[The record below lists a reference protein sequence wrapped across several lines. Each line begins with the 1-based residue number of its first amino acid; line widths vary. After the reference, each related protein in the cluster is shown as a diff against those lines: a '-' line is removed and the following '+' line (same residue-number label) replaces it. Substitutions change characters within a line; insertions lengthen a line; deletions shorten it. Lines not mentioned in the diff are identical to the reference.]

1 MNGIERRAWW
11 SWASIGLLAVLCLIL
26 ILLQYRWT
34 GEVARAEQERLKTS
48 LQSAVDRF
56 SREFN
61 SELAAVVADL
71 IPRAESIEET
81 GVDRAYAERYARRR
95 DPLIRRLALAVPGG
109 DGVSLRMLDFA
120 SGQFAAAP
128 WPAEWDGM
136 RARVTSRLHRDRPQF
151 DGGDDGVLI
160 EIPRMGRPRNPGA
173 PPEQEWLVIEFDLSY
188 IRTALLPRLIDRHFA
203 GEGKPAYE
211 VEIVSR
217 TDPAASVIYST
228 AAARLAGPAD
238 AAAPL
243 FESQFPDFARRFGRG
258 GPPGRFGGPP
268 PGRGGG
274 PGSPGSGRGR
284 WEVRVRHQAGS
295 LETIVERARWRN
307 LAVSGGILLLMLATV
322 ATLVRFSRRAHQL
335 AALQM
340 NFVAGVSHE
349 LRTPLTVIRTAAYNL
364 RGKVSENPTQVER
377 YGALIQ
383 DESEKL
389 TALVEQ
395 VLQFSSAGAGRVIGH
410 REPVAPARVIDD
422 SLLRF
427 SAGAIERDIAPA
439 LPLILADPVA
449 LQRAIQNLVDNALK
463 YGGDWVRVSAAASAG
478 GVEIRVADRG
488 PGIPATERD
497 RIFDPFFR
505 GDRAIKD
512 QVHGTGLGL
521 DLVKRIIEAHG
532 GSVAVVSEP
541 GQGSEFVVRI
551 PAAPPELQNELAHSL
566 G

>member
-1 MNGIERRAWW
+1 MNGGDRRAWW
-11 SWASIGLLAVLCLIL
+11 TSASIGLLAVLCLIL

-34 GEVARAEQERLKTS
+34 GEVARAEQERLKAS

-56 SREFN
+56 SRDFN
-61 SELAAVVADL
+61 SELASAAGDL
-71 IPRAESIEET
+71 VPRGESIDET

-95 DPLIRRLALAVPGG
+95 DPLIRRLALAVPAGG
-109 DGVSLRMLDFA
+109 DVTLRLLDFA
-120 SGQFAAAP
+120 SGQFVAAP
-128 WPAEWDGM
+128 WPAEWTGM
-136 RARVTSRLHRDRPQF
+136 RERVTSRLRRDRPQL

-160 EIPRMGRPRNPGA
+160 EIPRMSRPQRPGDIA
-173 PPEQEWLVIEFDLSY
+173 EQEWLIIEYDLAY

-243 FESQFPDFARRFGRG
+243 FESQYPDFARRFGRG

-268 PGRGGG
+268 PGRGAG
-274 PGSPGSGRGR
+274 PGRGR

-307 LAVSGGILLLMLATV
+307 LAVSGSILLLMLATV
-322 ATLVRFSRRAHQL
+322 ATLVRFSRRADQL

-364 RGKVSENPTQVER
+364 RGKVSENPAQVER

-463 YGGDWVRVSAAASAG
+463 YAGDWVRVSATASAG

-488 PGIPATERD
+488 PGIPPAERD

-521 DLVKRIIEAHG
+521 NLVKRIIEAHG
-532 GSVAVVSEP
+532 GSIAVVSEP